1 MWARGV
7 AHAIAF
13 VSDIHARP
21 SAFEHATGTAL
32 SRGMTTIIVVGD
44 FWIYDAPKKQVK
56 LERISTRVCHHAG
69 IALHLSDY
77 RFIDGN
83 HGNSDYGPE
92 SRMVDT
98 GM

>member
-1 MWARGV
+1 
-7 AHAIAF
+7 
-13 VSDIHARP
+13 
-21 SAFEHATGTAL
+21 
-32 SRGMTTIIVVGD
+32 MTTIIAIGN

-83 HGNSDYGPE
+83 HGNSDYLTPDASDPVTISKHITHMPREPPRPDCRGGTPVL
-92 SRMVDT
+92 RW
-98 GM
+98 GQQH